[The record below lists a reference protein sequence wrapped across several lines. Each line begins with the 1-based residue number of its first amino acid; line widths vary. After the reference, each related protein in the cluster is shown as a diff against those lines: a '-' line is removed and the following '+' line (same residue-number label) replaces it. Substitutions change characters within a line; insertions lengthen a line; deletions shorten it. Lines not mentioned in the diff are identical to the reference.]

1 MMEQLVGCGFVLVQ
15 MTSLHLQDIVYPST
29 NANFYKF
36 GISPP
41 GSTSYYDPTHIYE
54 VHDNGLRNEEYGRP
68 LENSSTTTNEQT
80 SRVNT
85 EWEVNENRT
94 SHDDPVECKFW
105 GIYW

>member
-15 MTSLHLQDIVYPST
+15 MTFLHLQDIVYPST

-54 VHDNGLRNEEYGRP
+54 VHDNGLGMKNMEGPWRILLQR
-68 LENSSTTTNEQT
+68 LM
-80 SRVNT
+80 
-85 EWEVNENRT
+85 NRL
-94 SHDDPVECKFW
+94 PE
-105 GIYW
+105 